1 MAGHSTR
8 LAWETEW
15 PNLGLVSL
23 WQAPA
28 LPWGILGWA
37 LIQAVTE
44 HMYTHGASPGLY
56 KHVRKHRPR
65 RLHWGPRAE
74 GETAT
79 KFKPQTG
86 RYWIWTHCRG
96 GEWNKA
102 GAHFATIWGIKFN
115 FWIFY
120 FFLAEENYNMS
131 KSMEKI
137 NQITIPPTTQRKV
150 LHLGLFSFQS
160 FSYMYIQMFM
170 QKYHQ
175 TVYLKLRLE
184 FSTWHYMVAD

>member
-1 MAGHSTR
+1 MAGHGTR
-8 LAWETEW
+8 LAWEPEW

-23 WQAPA
+23 QQAPA

-37 LIQAVTE
+37 LRQAVTE
-44 HMYTHGASPGLY
+44 RMYTHGASPGLY
-56 KHVRKHRPR
+56 KHVTKHRPG

-74 GETAT
+74 GETTT

-86 RYWIWTHCRG
+86 RYWIWAHCRG

-102 GAHFATIWGIKFN
+102 GAHFATIWGSKFN

-120 FFLAEENYNMS
+120 FFLAEENCNMS

-137 NQITIPPTTQRKV
+137 NQITIPPIPPLREKYCIW
-150 LHLGLFSFQS
+150 GSFPFSHFLIYTYRCLCKS
-160 FSYMYIQMFM
+160 TI
-170 QKYHQ
+170 
-175 TVYLKLRLE
+175 RLCI
-184 FSTWHYMVAD
+184 